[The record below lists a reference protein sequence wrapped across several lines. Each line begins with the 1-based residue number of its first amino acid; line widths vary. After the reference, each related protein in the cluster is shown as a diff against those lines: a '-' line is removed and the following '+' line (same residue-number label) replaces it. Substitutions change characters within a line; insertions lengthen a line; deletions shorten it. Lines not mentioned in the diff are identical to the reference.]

1 MAKGFNKA
9 TMDDVALELV
19 EADKMAAGTILGAAL
34 GVLIQEFFNPEQELK
49 PTLDYRAEFMVK
61 GLSNE

>member
-1 MAKGFNKA
+1 
-9 TMDDVALELV
+9 MDDVALELV